1 MKHLLTVSSVALLLS
16 AFTLPTLA
24 LDCPKTGRFFTNYR
38 QRNNNRCEGVKLRGN
53 INSGSIRLI
62 SLATKGITQFS
73 PHLTLRIPRRGN
85 QAPSTVRLRSMG
97 DRYQMDQPRLTPSNT
112 AYTFR
117 FPTTVLTRSNVTP
130 NELRGIAKYGGHY
143 VPLQIG
149 STSSRYEI
157 VLFASVNTR
166 IDTLTIRKPI
176 GDQYKTYST
185 TRRRSFRNG
194 ELKFSWNGQDQNGN
208 TAPAGDYE
216 IHYEATVERP
226 GRSPEKKSRTIPFSH
241 NPQWLQ

>member
-1 MKHLLTVSSVALLLS
+1 MQRLLTISSLALLLS
-16 AFTLPTLA
+16 LSLPAQA
-24 LDCPKTGRFFTNYR
+24 LDCPKTGRPFTIYR
-38 QRNNNRCEGVKLRGN
+38 QRDNNRCEGIKLRGN

-73 PHLTLRIPRRGN
+73 SHLTLHIPRRGN
-85 QAPSTVRLRSMG
+85 QSPSTVRLRSMG

-112 AYTFR
+112 TYTFR
-117 FPTTVLTRSNVTP
+117 FPTTILTHSNVTP

-149 STSSRYEI
+149 SKSSRYEI
-157 VLFASVNTR
+157 VLLTTVNTR
-166 IDTLTIRKPI
+166 IDTLTIRKRI
-176 GDQYKTYST
+176 GDRYQTYST

-194 ELKFSWNGQDQNGN
+194 ELKFSWNGQDQNGT

-216 IHYEATVERP
+216 IYYEATIERP
-226 GRSPEKKSRTIPFSH
+226 GRSPENKSRTFPFSH
-241 NPQWLQ
+241 NPQWLL